1 MGRKPVGHLWL
12 RFFSKKIEKI
22 TFYPLRGIQIIFSFA
37 TRNIKNKVM
46 NLLDTIHGLADY
58 EDTSPSLQKINL
70 ETIKF
75 SAQDVEIPLVDISKS
90 LNALI
95 EHLYSSFTLWPHTVV
110 QCGVQYDSTWDN
122 YGRAYFESR
131 DYEFTEFHF
140 VLNTVD
146 ELNHQIEEQM
156 QQYEQNQTK
165 SACYFIEEPS
175 CYNLFERHLAQRH
188 WNQELYGWIEGYK
201 ADNTLFRTCWD
212 ADGHSCHP
220 FDDKSL
226 YLHQLAEQSLSVSN
240 PQTSAASRPC
250 CRSFLM
256 ASCHQ
261 LSGDDLLGH

>member
-1 MGRKPVGHLWL
+1 
-12 RFFSKKIEKI
+12 
-22 TFYPLRGIQIIFSFA
+22 
-37 TRNIKNKVM
+37 M

-110 QCGVQYDSTWDN
+110 QCAVQYDSTWDN

-175 CYNLFERHLAQRH
+175 CYDHLADTREKERIAVYKVVDYIKNCKSCTRYVDKGDH
-188 WNQELYGWIEGYK
+188 SLYDTYDECSLLLIKRELIGQCRGDTLDDGEEGIDGKRYK
-201 ADNTLFRTCWD
+201 AEVEHEREDHVDYAVR
-212 ADGHSCHP
+212 
-220 FDDKSL
+220 
-226 YLHQLAEQSLSVSN
+226 
-240 PQTSAASRPC
+240 
-250 CRSFLM
+250 
-256 ASCHQ
+256 
-261 LSGDDLLGH
+261 